1 MSTLGCIKAQM
12 GTTPY
17 YITKIPVGEL
27 IRSVGIAKELPE
39 WDDMTADEK
48 MQREC
53 DLKRVVEEIVPYLV
67 QDPDHFFG
75 SLIVDIFS
83 GFDEIAFEPL
93 VDIITEVPIA
103 YKVPLKD
110 FGTLTLPGRERLIA
124 LDGQHRLLAL
134 KIAVMGES
142 GVPAGYS
149 KNLSNLKPHP
159 DLVSDEISVILVKH
173 TDNLK
178 IRKIFNKINKY
189 AKQTSRSDNIITSD
203 DDIFAVIARKLIKPG
218 QVLAPVSSE
227 SIHWTNSSE
236 DHKDIEIV
244 NWKNTTLSERSK
256 NLTTISALY
265 TISETILRSPEVT
278 SKSILSEDQKAAAYS
293 EIQDFWETALNTIDA
308 FKEYMKNTY
317 EDSPVSGLRSTNLL
331 LKPVTQMAL
340 AHVARK
346 AKEHDVPWA
355 DICRLLNNID
365 WSYENELWHNILVI
379 ASSNKKVIVGKESV
393 RQAGLVIS
401 YMVMGHMMTRTEVDE
416 VKRIIRNARNN
427 ENAELPPI
435 YNLEEEA

>member
-1 MSTLGCIKAQM
+1 MSTLGCIRAKI

-17 YITKIPVGEL
+17 YITKIRVGEL

-53 DLKRVVEEIVPYLV
+53 DLRRVVEEIVPYLV

-83 GFDEIAFEPL
+83 GFDEIVFEPL
-93 VDIITEVPIA
+93 MDVISNVPIA
-103 YKVPLKD
+103 YRIPLQD

-149 KNLSNLKPHP
+149 KKLSNLKPHP
-159 DLVSDEISVILVKH
+159 ELVSDEISVILVNH

-203 DDIFAVIARKLIKPG
+203 DDLFAVIARKLIEPG
-218 QVLAPVSSE
+218 QVLAPVPSE
-227 SIHWTNSSE
+227 KIHWSNSSE

-265 TISETILRSPEVT
+265 TIAETILKSPSLNAKTLLCDE
-278 SKSILSEDQKAAAYS
+278 QKDAAYA
-293 EIQDFWETALNTIDA
+293 EIQNFWETALASIDA

-317 EDSPVSGLRSTNLL
+317 NDSPVSGLRSTNLL

-346 AKEHDVPWA
+346 AKECGVSWSS
-355 DICRLLNNID
+355 ICKCLNNID

-401 YMVMGHMMTRTEVDE
+401 YMAMGRMMTKTEIEE
-416 VKRIIRNARNN
+416 VRRIVRNARNN
-427 ENAELPPI
+427 EKAELPPT
-435 YNLEEEA
+435 YTLEEEA